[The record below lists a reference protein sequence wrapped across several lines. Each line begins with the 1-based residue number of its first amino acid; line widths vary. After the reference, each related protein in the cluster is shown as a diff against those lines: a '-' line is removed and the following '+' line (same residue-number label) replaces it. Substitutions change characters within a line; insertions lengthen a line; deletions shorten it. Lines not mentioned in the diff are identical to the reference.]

1 MEVLILAHFEV
12 TTGGW
17 KSLGG
22 IEREETFP
30 EEG

>member
-12 TTGGW
+12 TTADW

-22 IEREETFP
+22 IEIEETFP
-30 EEG
+30 KEG